1 MLGAVVPALVGLLVG
16 LASQVTALSLPL
28 VRDRRIADKLLSIN
42 FTTPSSSVY
51 ANNSDYICAPSQI
64 TFSGADP
71 PLAVAVVAASPFDPS
86 DVDHQHVLSRIGNF
100 TTGAVTTI
108 EWSNDVPVGES
119 FFVRIIDSAGV
130 PNVRYSEAKTSQNAT
145 SGSPECAGTANGVQA
160 IGLEAVFFSA
170 GGIAGVVVL
179 VVFGISIYTVM
190 RQCSKSLRNK
200 RASRLRR
207 KKASSRAAGLAE
219 TEIGVGTAA
228 QSEVEPADKVK
239 DETLVPWV
247 GPATLTEEI
256 DAQKKDEEDAK
267 TEVSS
272 PEESGKMAA
281 GQEE

>member
-1 MLGAVVPALVGLLVG
+1 MLLGVASALVGHLLG
-16 LASQVTALSLPL
+16 LPGQVTALSLPL
-28 VRDRRIADKLLSIN
+28 VRDRRVADTLLSIN

-64 TFSGADP
+64 TFSGAEP

-86 DVDHQHVLSRIGNF
+86 DVAHQHVLSRLGNF

-119 FFVRIIDSAGV
+119 FFVRIIDSAEV

-145 SGSPECAGTANGVQA
+145 SGSPECAGTADEVQA

-179 VVFGISIYTVM
+179 VVFGISIYKLL
-190 RQCSKSLRNK
+190 RQCSKSMRKK
-200 RASRLRR
+200 RATRLRR
-207 KKASSRAAGLAE
+207 KKAASRAAGPAE
-219 TEIGVGTAA
+219 TEVGGGTAA
-228 QSEVEPADKVK
+228 PSEVERADKVK
-239 DETLVPWV
+239 DEELVPWV

-272 PEESGKMAA
+272 PEESGKMAV